1 MSMPGD
7 QCILIVVMLLVS
19 MKVQLVHLLLNVRHV
34 AYAVEV
40 FLALHLRLKIALVLH
55 H

>member
-1 MSMPGD
+1 MGMPGD

-19 MKVQLVHLLLNVRHV
+19 MKVQLVHLLLHIRHV
-34 AYAVEV
+34 ANTVEV
-40 FLALHLRLKIALVLH
+40 FLAFHLRLKVALILH